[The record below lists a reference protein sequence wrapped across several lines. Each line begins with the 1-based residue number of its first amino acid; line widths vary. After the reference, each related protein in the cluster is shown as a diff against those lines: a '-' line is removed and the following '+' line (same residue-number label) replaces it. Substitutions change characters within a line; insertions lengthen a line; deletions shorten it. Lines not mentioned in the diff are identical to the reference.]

1 MTKYTKYFVGTKK
14 LNSMQY
20 KLTDT
25 LKAFDDFKNKQKS
38 V

>member
-1 MTKYTKYFVGTKK
+1 MTKYTKYLVGTKK
-14 LNSMQY
+14 RNSIQY
-20 KLTDT
+20 KLRDT